1 MPTRT
6 STKKRAKPGSK
17 GEGDYYRI
25 ELLPSEE
32 FTAFRYHD
40 VGDPGHLLRLAGKRK
55 DGTWD
60 TQAWLIGKSDAH
72 VEGDHLIA
80 DSADAKNLLE
90 SLGGKSRH
98 KEGDIFSVT
107 KPKAKKD
114 KAE

>member
-1 MPTRT
+1 MPARI
-6 STKKRAKPGSK
+6 STKRRAKPGSK

-32 FTAFRYHD
+32 FTTFRYDD

-72 VEGDHLIA
+72 VEGDHLIS
-80 DSADAKNLLE
+80 DSADAKDLLE
-90 SLGGKSRH
+90 SLEVKPKH
-98 KEGDIFSVT
+98 LKGDIFSAR
-107 KPKAKKD
+107 KS
-114 KAE
+114 